1 MKLIS
6 LKTTCTLILLL
17 FATTGIQAQMQ
28 KEDIALDYIYIGSG
42 NAGNEGNYSKIAFSK
57 FVAKGTLYRKVTK
70 NRSMFFH
77 TASYANMNID
87 YSKALDVPTELEQ
100 FHSFSYSIGASI
112 PLKNKWR
119 LTAVFSPTIASNF
132 EGNVQFK
139 DMQFLGIAFFGKPI
153 NKTRSLFL
161 NIGAMYSNTFG
172 SPAPLPYFNLVWNA
186 NKKFK
191 FELGFPNTGVTYKA
205 SEKLSFGSRL
215 FIAGDNLRLGD
226 NLVYKD
232 KTTPIDNIRLSN
244 FGWGLNV
251 KKRFNKHISLKFAG
265 GYTFSR
271 KFEFN
276 DGSKVLEDFN
286 LDNNFYSNI
295 GLSISF

>member
-1 MKLIS
+1 MKIIT
-6 LKTTCTLILLL
+6 LKTTLTCLLL
-17 FATTGIQAQMQ
+17 TFAISGTHAQMQ
-28 KEDIALDYIYIGSG
+28 KEDLTLDYTYIGSG
-42 NAGNEGNYSKIAFSK
+42 NAGEDNKIAFNK

-77 TASYANMNID
+77 TASYANININ
-87 YSKALDVPTELEQ
+87 YSNKLSIPTELEH
-100 FHSFSYSIGASI
+100 FNSFSYSIGASI

-119 LTAVFSPTIASNF
+119 LTGVFSPTLASNF
-132 EGNVQFK
+132 EGDVQFN
-139 DMQFLGIAFFGKPI
+139 DIQFLGIVFFGKPI
-153 NKTRSLFL
+153 NKTRSLYL

-172 SPAPLPYFNLVWNA
+172 SPAPLPYFSLVWNA

-191 FELGFPNTGVTYKA
+191 YELGFPNTGVTYKA

-215 FIAGDNLRLGD
+215 FIAGENLRLGD
-226 NLVYKD
+226 NLVYQNES
-232 KTTPIDNIRLSN
+232 TNIDNIRLSN
-244 FGWGLNV
+244 FGWGLNMN
-251 KKRFNKHISLKFAG
+251 KKFNKHISLKVAG

-276 DGSKVLEDFN
+276 DGSTKIRDFK
-286 LDNNFYSNI
+286 LDNNFYTNI

>member
-1 MKLIS
+1 MKKIT
-6 LKTTCTLILLL
+6 LKFIFAIILCTYMTS
-17 FATTGIQAQMQ
+17 AQAQMQ
-28 KEDIALDYIYIGSG
+28 QEDISLDYSYIGSG
-42 NAGNEGNYSKIAFSK
+42 KAGNSDNYSKIAFNK
-57 FVAKGTLYRKVTK
+57 FIAKGTLYRKVTK
-70 NRSMFFH
+70 NRSLFFH
-77 TASYANMNID
+77 TASYANINID
-87 YSKALDVPTELEQ
+87 YSNEFGIPTDMEH

-119 LTAVFSPTIASNF
+119 FTAVFSPTLASNF

-139 DMQFLGIAFFGKPI
+139 DVQFLGIAFFGKAI
-153 NKTRSLFL
+153 NKTKSLYL

-172 SPAPLPYFNLVWNA
+172 SPAPLPYFSLIWSP

-191 FELGFPNTGVTYKA
+191 YELGFPNTGITYKA
-205 SEKLSFGSRL
+205 NEKLSFGTKL

-232 KTTPIDNIRLSN
+232 QSTPIDNIRLSN
-244 FGWGLNV
+244 LGWGLEG
-251 KKRFNKHISLKFAG
+251 KKKFNKHISLKLAG

-276 DGSKVLEDFN
+276 DGSNVLQDFN
-286 LDNNFYSNI
+286 LDNNFYGTI
-295 GLSISF
+295 GISISL